1 MPWRDSTLP
10 SALRENE
17 GIHRTASTESMK
29 KIFASLALLFLI
41 AAGNV
46 WGQQEGEQPLS
57 TDTLGSAL
65 SYEFRLDF
73 DIVFKGVKN
82 ALEGL
87 GYEVNYASK
96 KKRLIETNFKQLATE
111 DDFYDTMSEYGD
123 VPYMRSPGWTIGRV
137 KVNISFEEID
147 SVRTGI
153 NVLAQL
159 SGFEERFTNIWHYW
173 GSNGRIEQEVMQAI
187 IAKLEGP

>member
-1 MPWRDSTLP
+1 
-10 SALRENE
+10 
-17 GIHRTASTESMK
+17 MK
-29 KIFASLALLFLI
+29 TIVASLVLLCLLSGT
-41 AAGNV
+41 AA
-46 WGQQEGEQPLS
+46 WGQEEGEQPLS
-57 TDTLGSAL
+57 TDTLGAAL
-65 SYEFRLDF
+65 SYEFKLDF
-73 DIVFKGVKN
+73 DVVFKGVRKS
-82 ALEGL
+82 LEEL

-96 KKRLIETNFKQLATE
+96 KKRLIETNFKQLANE

-137 KVNISFEEID
+137 KVSVTFEEID

-153 NVLAQL
+153 QILAQL

-173 GSNGRIEQEVMQAI
+173 GSNGKIEQEAMQAI

>member
-1 MPWRDSTLP
+1 
-10 SALRENE
+10 
-17 GIHRTASTESMK
+17 MK
-29 KIFASLALLFLI
+29 TIFASLAFLVLLSI
-41 AAGNV
+41 TTA

-73 DIVFKGVKN
+73 DVVFKGVRT

-96 KKRLIETNFKQLATE
+96 KKRLIETNFKQLANE
-111 DDFYDTMSEYGD
+111 DDFFDTMSEYGD

-137 KVNISFEEID
+137 KVNIAFEEID

-153 NVLAQL
+153 KVLAQL

-173 GSNGRIEQEVMQAI
+173 GSNGKIEQEVMQAI
-187 IAKLEGP
+187 IAKLEGS